1 MPKGSKVIYPRKV
14 HVLVGRPI
22 TIPGADRGRVP
33 RAALVEV
40 TTDLHDELQRLFD
53 QAQARAGA

>member
-14 HVLVGRPI
+14 HVIVGPPI
-22 TIPGADRGRVP
+22 VVPGADRGRVP

-40 TTDLHDELQRLFD
+40 TATLHDELQALFD
-53 QAQARAGA
+53 RAQARAGA

>member
-14 HVLVGRPI
+14 HVVVGAPI

-33 RAALVEV
+33 RDQLTQV
-40 TTDLHDELQRLFD
+40 TTNLHDELQRLFD
-53 QAQARAGA
+53 IAQARAVG